1 MVYQISARWKILFP
15 ALRVGQTGPL
25 ACRYRDDMGAP
36 ARLPGAIAGY
46 RLDKSLGQGSMAAV
60 YLATDER
67 LHRPVALKVLTP
79 DSDRD
84 PAVRARILREARA
97 AATIG
102 HPHILPVYAADE
114 ADGTV
119 YMVMRYARGGDARS
133 LIGRLGPLPPGYA
146 WRIIAQI
153 ASALDAAH
161 AHGLIHRDVRPA
173 NILLDAGD
181 RPAAPGPAGPGPA
194 GPGAARDTSARHAR
208 AGQAAAELEPDHAYL
223 ADFGLGPVF
232 PPGQITAA
240 DQVTGT
246 LDYLAPEQIE
256 GRALDGRADLYALAC
271 TAFELLCG
279 MPPFGP
285 DQGMTLMYAQLYA
298 PPPPASGRRPML
310 PVAVDSVLGTA
321 LAKNPDDRYPSCG
334 RFARELRAAL
344 ELGPDA
350 ATAPPR
356 PRPRSALTAGRATSA
371 RQPAAGTREPATSA
385 HQPSIGTREP
395 AVGVRPPGAGRQMLV
410 AGRRYFAEVGKRPP
424 GDRPAVVE
432 ERPAAGP
439 VQLGGDAIGHPDRR
453 DLGPHAPRGR
463 ALRPV
468 LAAAAMVAVIVAVV
482 YGVALSKRSTHDQ
495 PTASGRSSSA
505 SQGPGTSQP
514 PGVSSAA
521 GASTAPSPAQAD
533 QLPAQAAQQAAAL
546 GTLLTSSA
554 AARTALHQAV
564 TLVSTCANL
573 PGAVRQLQSVVTQR
587 SGEYDRASA
596 LTISALPGGPAVK
609 SGLLTALSRSL
620 TADQEYLTW
629 ARQQLAGGCTPGSQ
643 SGAYNAA
650 FSASQRADAAK
661 QAFVQAWNPLAAKYG
676 IKPSSAGDI

>member
-1 MVYQISARWKILFP
+1 
-15 ALRVGQTGPL
+15 
-25 ACRYRDDMGAP
+25 MGAP

-67 LHRPVALKVLTP
+67 LHRPVALKVLAP

-133 LIGRLGPLPPGYA
+133 LVGRLGPLPPGYA
-146 WRIIAQI
+146 WRIIGQI

-181 RPAAPGPAGPGPA
+181 HPAAPGPAASEPAMSGPA
-194 GPGAARDTSARHAR
+194 RPGAAGGTSARHAR
-208 AGQAAAELEPDHAYL
+208 AGQAAAEREPDHAYL
-223 ADFGLGPVF
+223 ADFGLGRVF
-232 PPGQITAA
+232 PPGQIMAA
-240 DQVTGT
+240 DQVTVT

-256 GRALDGRADLYALAC
+256 GRALDGRTDLYALAC
-271 TAFELLCG
+271 TAFELLSG
-279 MPPFGP
+279 TPPFGP

-298 PPPPASGRRPML
+298 PPPPASGRRPGL
-310 PVAVDSVLGTA
+310 PVTVDSVLATA

-344 ELGPDA
+344 ELGRDD

-356 PRPRSALTAGRATSA
+356 PRPRSALTAGLATSA
-371 RQPAAGTREPATSA
+371 RQPAAGKPQPATSA

-410 AGRRYFAEVGKRPP
+410 AGRRHFAEVGKRPP

-439 VQLGGDAIGHPDRR
+439 VPLGGDAVGHPDRR
-453 DLGPHAPRGR
+453 DPGPHAPRGR

-482 YGVALSKRSTHDQ
+482 YGVALSKRSAHNQ

-521 GASTAPSPAQAD
+521 GASTAPSPVQAD

-564 TLVSTCANL
+564 TQVSTCANL
-573 PGAVRQLQSVVTQR
+573 PGAVRQLQSVVNQR

-596 LTISALPGGPAVK
+596 LTISALPGGPTVK

-629 ARQQLAGGCTPGSQ
+629 ARQRLAGGCTPGSQ
-643 SGAYNAA
+643 SGAYTAA

-661 QAFVQAWNPLAAKYG
+661 QAFVQAWNPVAAKYG

>member
-1 MVYQISARWKILFP
+1 
-15 ALRVGQTGPL
+15 
-25 ACRYRDDMGAP
+25 MGAP
-36 ARLPGAIAGY
+36 ARLPGTIAGY

-60 YLATDER
+60 YLAADER
-67 LHRPVALKVLTP
+67 LRRPVALKVLAP

-84 PAVRARILREARA
+84 PAVRARILREART

-119 YMVMRYARGGDARS
+119 YMVMRYVRGGDARS

-146 WRIIAQI
+146 WRIIGQI

-173 NILLDAGD
+173 NILLDSGD
-181 RPAAPGPAGPGPA
+181 RPAAPGPAASELAMSGPA

-208 AGQAAAELEPDHAYL
+208 DGQATAEPEPDHAYL

-232 PPGQITAA
+232 PPGQIMAA

-279 MPPFGP
+279 TPPFGP

-298 PPPPASGRRPML
+298 PPPPASGRRPRL
-310 PVAVDSVLGTA
+310 PAAVDSVLGTA
-321 LAKNPDDRYPSCG
+321 LAKNPDNRYPSCG

-350 ATAPPR
+350 ATAPPQ

-371 RQPAAGTREPATSA
+371 RPPAASKPQPVTSA
-385 HQPSIGTREP
+385 HQSPIGKHEPATGMREP
-395 AVGVRPPGAGRQMLV
+395 TVGVRPPGTGRQMLV

-439 VQLGGDAIGHPDRR
+439 VPLGGDAVGHPDRR
-453 DLGPHAPRGR
+453 DPGPHAPRGR

-495 PTASGRSSSA
+495 PTASGRPSPA

-521 GASTAPSPAQAD
+521 GASTAPSPARAD

-564 TLVSTCANL
+564 TQVSTCANL
-573 PGAVRQLQSVVTQR
+573 SGAVRQLQSVVNQR

-596 LTISALPGGPAVK
+596 LTISALPSGPAVK
-609 SGLLTALSRSL
+609 SGLLTALGRSL
-620 TADQEYLTW
+620 TADREYLTW

-643 SGAYNAA
+643 AGAYHAA

-661 QAFVQAWNPLAAKYG
+661 QAFVQAWNPVAAKYG
-676 IKPSSAGDI
+676 INPSSASDI